1 MVGELAARY
10 VTVKYTDFLQ
20 YNQGYT
26 SRCHHVCVCV
36 EGGGCCIQESSFWI
50 LWTDISVT
58 KVAYKT
64 HWNWENWDVN
74 IKSKIVLTHRSA
86 VHMVFLGHKKSLN
99 NKDNKT

>member
-26 SRCHHVCVCV
+26 SRCHYVCVWR
-36 EGGGCCIQESSFWI
+36 GGGCILESSFWI

-74 IKSKIVLTHRSA
+74 IKSKIVLHSSLGRA
-86 VHMVFLGHKKSLN
+86 FGCLGHKKSLN
-99 NKDNKT
+99 NKNNKT